1 MMKYTLGKILFGV
14 CIVSLCL
21 NVIVVSSFF
30 SAKEQYDPYQDW
42 VEYVVTLRMDKQ
54 SDIFYTYSVYLK
66 DFRDN
71 TISIE
76 ELSGYALAVF
86 EFSNPEIVQGALDLK
101 SKQNEQIKNLFQ
113 EISNA
118 GCLYTSL
125 KEVKSLDDQE
135 LMQLQN
141 LYLAL
146 SNLLDRNRTSNSL
159 AYYIFLDD
167 FESAESIA
175 LQNQTRDI
183 LLQINA
189 LLDRQNNEEL
199 L

>member
-1 MMKYTLGKILFGV
+1 MI
-14 CIVSLCL
+14 
-21 NVIVVSSFF
+21 
-30 SAKEQYDPYQDW
+30 PYQDW